1 MSADEGG
8 ARPAWQGE
16 IEIAAP
22 AAAVWRA
29 LVEPELIARWM
40 LGARV
45 ESSWEVG
52 APIVFHVTLNRATY
66 RDMGTILEIVPG
78 EVLRYDQWSRVTRL
92 PDTPQN
98 RGVTTLRLT
107 PTPAGTR
114 LSVHYAPPPAEAALE
129 HGAFFWRATLIVIK
143 GIVEGTAPA

>member
-1 MSADEGG
+1 MSADAGP
-8 ARPAWQGE
+8 RPAWHGD

-66 RDMGTILEIVPG
+66 RDVGTILELVPG

-92 PDTPQN
+92 PDTPRH

-107 PTPAGTR
+107 PTEAGTR
-114 LSVHYAPPPAEAALE
+114 LAVHHVPPPAEAARE
-129 HGAFFWRATLIVIK
+129 HGAFFWRSTLTVIK
-143 GIVEGTAPA
+143 GIVEAPAG